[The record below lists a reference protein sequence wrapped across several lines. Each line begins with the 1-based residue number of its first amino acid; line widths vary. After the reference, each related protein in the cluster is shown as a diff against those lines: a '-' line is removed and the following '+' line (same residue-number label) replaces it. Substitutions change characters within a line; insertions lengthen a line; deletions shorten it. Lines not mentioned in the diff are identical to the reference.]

1 MDVEDWNHLDY
12 FHSMDFSDNYS
23 MLDGLNNFLEIVS
36 DYNIKSTLFT
46 LNDVIS
52 EVKSDLLS
60 AINAGHEISSHGT
73 SHKRPLTISKDE
85 FIQDYNI
92 IKK

>member
-1 MDVEDWNHLDY
+1 MTSVDKI
-12 FHSMDFSDNYS
+12 FSIFFLLYS
-23 MLDGLNNFLEIVS
+23 ISWINSSLEIVS

-73 SHKRPLTISKDE
+73 SHKRPLTISKAKIIFNL
-85 FIQDYNI
+85 FIMYYDY
-92 IKK
+92 K